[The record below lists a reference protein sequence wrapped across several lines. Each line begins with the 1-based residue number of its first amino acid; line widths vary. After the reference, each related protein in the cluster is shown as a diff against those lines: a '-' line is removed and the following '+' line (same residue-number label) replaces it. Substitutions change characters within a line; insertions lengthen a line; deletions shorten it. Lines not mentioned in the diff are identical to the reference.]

1 MLWSQNWLQGIVKIP
16 ELVLSWITVM
26 LWAISLPQSEL
37 QLRLIYLV
45 LYIATAGLLP
55 KTELMWSYL
64 GYSAALHSFL
74 CIEKR
79 RHLSGFSQKI
89 VCAQETSG
97 SGPSVNGTKIIYF
110 QEKISVW
117 RQQDQLSGEALFN
130 VSVSPEHAC
139 SYRRGKNKGEERWG
153 EVTPSDRTLLPLDNG
168 LAEVCIV
175 Y

>member
-1 MLWSQNWLQGIVKIP
+1 MVT
-16 ELVLSWITVM
+16 ELTARYCKDSWAGFKLDNCDALSNLTTTVWTSAQTD
-26 LWAISLPQSEL
+26 LSS
-37 QLRLIYLV
+37 